1 MASTFVS
8 LNPPTSCTNTP
19 ATVDMAPLKTMVSD
33 SLARR
38 GVLAS
43 LKAQLRAAV
52 FNTLYEEQGTHH
64 STLGSTT
71 SHKDIMA
78 LAGSEKGRLALDMV
92 REFLIFYKL
101 EQTLLVFNPEC
112 GLDDARVDS
121 AMLLKKS
128 GLPTST
134 TVNKPVLL
142 ALIEAS
148 VANETRILTKM
159 ATPSTPPIPARSSFN
174 AGVSPTLVSTT
185 PSLFTSSVVSSGT
198 GSPSPPAVGSGQPH
212 RTPNVGSS
220 ANNEGVAVALQHPL
234 PPKPNISAQ
243 TSQSLAIHPKPS
255 LLPILTASQPPSQ
268 PASQPAVPSASLTVD
283 AGKMVPPKPD
293 AAAPTNALSTN
304 IRNTHTELGQNSPD
318 TNNFSFSTRVH
329 SRSSQSRSNTNN
341 PSDATGISHVDT
353 PFSQHF
359 PVMTLPTKNGNLKG
373 DLDNDGDSAH
383 SSYDTSTVNTISLV
397 SIASTRTNKTS
408 IANLQAAATN
418 LQAAATNLPVAQR
431 VCSAKSKKTIVWLP
445 STYQRHL
452 RRTSSP
458 PIPPIAISFVA
469 AAPPTR
475 LMYSLFPW
483 RRTPKETHRRVFV
496 NLSLPAK
503 LASSDGTPLI
513 HFPSNRI
520 RTSKYTPL
528 TFIPKNLSEQFRR
541 AVPIFTVAS
550 TAWLPAIPLIV
561 IISISAIKDLIED
574 SRRQASDKRL
584 NQSKTL
590 ALSGTQNSNYPLPK
604 KPTYK
609 PKGDTQQNN
618 PYDFISPY
626 TSIQT
631 DVGWVP
637 ITWDNLKVGDIVMI
651 SANESIPADLVLL
664 ASSDST
670 GIAFVETKNLDGET
684 NLKAVEAIPDTAHLR
699 MAEDC
704 RSLCFVLESE
714 PPNINLYSQSG
725 SILVF
730 PRPINP
736 STGLQSSDAMPL
748 DAAKEI
754 SQNLGNMDTPLGIN
768 SKVYTGA
775 RLTPV
780 NIQNILLRGS
790 VLKNVDFVIG
800 VVLFTGSDTKVVLNS
815 GVTPSKRSNVEKN
828 ADIQVVINFVILVVL
843 AAIIAINEGSAFK
856 RLDQRIGILNYENI
870 GIDRRL
876 VLFGASIIMMQNIV
890 PISLYVSLEL
900 MKSLQSYFIYQ
911 DLDMYDAEANES
923 CIPKSWNI
931 TDDLGQIEFLFSD
944 KTGTLTQNK
953 MEFRRCTINGVVY
966 GKGFTDISADQSQMS
981 SENLRQLTASR
992 VATMLKQMEL
1002 VYVNPMMAKDL
1013 SFIDDVLFDDY
1024 TSNETQRRHIVD
1036 MFTILAVCHTVPT
1049 PVHHPTKMLL
1059 YSAQS
1064 PDEGALVSGA
1074 KDVGVTFERRELNK
1088 LFVNVFGQVQSF
1100 IVLHVLEFNSSRKR
1114 MSVIVR
1120 NEKQQLILM
1129 TKGADSI
1136 IYSRLA
1142 PGQEKDKLITL
1153 EHLSNFASE
1162 GLRTLCIA
1170 QRIISEEEYSEWL
1183 VIQREASVSL
1193 TDREQLLDA
1202 AAELIEQNLVLM
1214 GATAIE
1220 DRLQDGVPQTISTL
1234 REAGIRIWVLTGDKL
1249 ETAINIG
1256 YSSNLLSK
1264 DMTLLV
1270 MSGTSMD
1277 EISYQIDQALG
1288 YFVAAPR
1295 TQSSVWNVLKAGLYS
1310 LINPIWRRMMP
1321 RTAAR
1326 AEKRAKISQIVP
1338 PANMSFAMVI
1348 DGVSLE
1354 HALSNARLREMLLQ
1368 LSVLCKSII
1377 CCRVS
1382 PKQKAQVVQLV
1393 QDGLGAM
1400 CLSIGD
1406 GANDV
1411 SMIQQAQVGVGIF
1424 GKEGCQAAQASDFVI
1439 CQFRFL
1445 SKLLLVH
1452 GHWSYYRISESILNF
1467 FFKNIAWVV
1476 TLFWYQCFS
1485 GYTGIILFDYN
1496 YILLFNLIFTAA
1508 PPLLMGILDQDVSES
1523 QILAF
1528 PQIYKI
1534 GIAQYFFSFKRFM
1547 LFVVEATYQSFICY
1561 YFAHMTYG
1569 HTSSLG
1575 GYSSDRLVLGTAA
1588 AVNAIVVINITL
1600 ALNIRSWMVYG
1611 MLAMFIS
1618 SISFFI
1624 YVPVVAIFGRG
1635 SIRGVVQVLFL
1646 DPRLYLELVVTIVAC
1661 LIPRVTLNYMRLIA
1675 TPTDLDIVR
1684 EIKVTGLKDMS
1695 SPESPAKRKK
1705 SRKAARNSIPCI
1717 STIDRGGSISSWSR
1731 THVQDLNAI
1740 LGKSDSKTSESDTI
1754 EMAPVRDVG
1763 SARKRA
1769 SHPPHIYRCRSLR
1782 SGALGKPEPPPAS
1795 TFKTDGVVGDKKC
1808 LSLNRL
1814 VFNQHPSEAAP
1825 NMNSP
1830 RADTINT
1837 GESLAISDGMSSA
1850 GQVHHPLLNNPH
1862 SPILVGRASPD
1873 LLGLNRRK
1881 SSVFVRYADEHYTE
1895 VLDQIQHMGQSPRVV
1910 DDHISRPASRSMSI
1924 LSSSYEEDAEP
1935 WTGFAYAMDESPTNR
1950 RASVLITSPVNT
1962 RQEQDPNLSTRRFSE

>member
-1 MASTFVS
+1 MLILHTT
-8 LNPPTSCTNTP
+8 PT
-19 ATVDMAPLKTMVSD
+19 
-33 SLARR
+33 
-38 GVLAS
+38 
-43 LKAQLRAAV
+43 
-52 FNTLYEEQGTHH
+52 
-64 STLGSTT
+64 GS
-71 SHKDIMA
+71 K
-78 LAGSEKGRLALDMV
+78 
-92 REFLIFYKL
+92 LIFSRHDHHAGGPYIH
-101 EQTLLVFNPEC
+101 C
-112 GLDDARVDS
+112 CIDS
-121 AMLLKKS
+121 
-128 GLPTST
+128 
-134 TVNKPVLL
+134 
-142 ALIEAS
+142 
-148 VANETRILTKM
+148 
-159 ATPSTPPIPARSSFN
+159 
-174 AGVSPTLVSTT
+174 
-185 PSLFTSSVVSSGT
+185 
-198 GSPSPPAVGSGQPH
+198 
-212 RTPNVGSS
+212 
-220 ANNEGVAVALQHPL
+220 
-234 PPKPNISAQ
+234 
-243 TSQSLAIHPKPS
+243 
-255 LLPILTASQPPSQ
+255 
-268 PASQPAVPSASLTVD
+268 
-283 AGKMVPPKPD
+283 
-293 AAAPTNALSTN
+293 
-304 IRNTHTELGQNSPD
+304 
-318 TNNFSFSTRVH
+318 
-329 SRSSQSRSNTNN
+329 
-341 PSDATGISHVDT
+341 
-353 PFSQHF
+353 
-359 PVMTLPTKNGNLKG
+359 
-373 DLDNDGDSAH
+373 
-383 SSYDTSTVNTISLV
+383 
-397 SIASTRTNKTS
+397 
-408 IANLQAAATN
+408 
-418 LQAAATNLPVAQR
+418 
-431 VCSAKSKKTIVWLP
+431 
-445 STYQRHL
+445 
-452 RRTSSP
+452 
-458 PIPPIAISFVA
+458 
-469 AAPPTR
+469 
-475 LMYSLFPW
+475 
-483 RRTPKETHRRVFV
+483 
-496 NLSLPAK
+496 
-503 LASSDGTPLI
+503 
-513 HFPSNRI
+513 
-520 RTSKYTPL
+520 
-528 TFIPKNLSEQFRR
+528 
-541 AVPIFTVAS
+541 
-550 TAWLPAIPLIV
+550 WLPAIPLIV

-584 NQSKTL
+584 NQ
-590 ALSGTQNSNYPLPK
+590 N
-604 KPTYK
+604 
-609 PKGDTQQNN
+609 
-618 PYDFISPY
+618 
-626 TSIQT
+626 
-631 DVGWVP
+631 VGWVP

-1234 REAGIRIWVLTGDKL
+1234 REAGIRIWVLT
-1249 ETAINIG
+1249 
-1256 YSSNLLSK
+1256 
-1264 DMTLLV
+1264 V

-1288 YFVAAPR
+1288 YFVVAPR
-1295 TQSSVWNVLKAGLYS
+1295 TQSSVWNVLKGSVLF
-1310 LINPIWRRMMP
+1310 INPIWRRMMP

-1411 SMIQQAQVGVGIF
+1411 
-1424 GKEGCQAAQASDFVI
+1424 
-1439 CQFRFL
+1439 R
-1445 SKLLLVH
+1445 
-1452 GHWSYYRISESILNF
+1452 
-1467 FFKNIAWVV
+1467 
-1476 TLFWYQCFS
+1476 
-1485 GYTGIILFDYN
+1485 YTGIILFDYN

-1611 MLAMFIS
+1611 MLAIS
-1618 SISFFI
+1618 QI
-1624 YVPVVAIFGRG
+1624 IF
-1635 SIRGVVQVLFL
+1635 
-1646 DPRLYLELVVTIVAC
+1646 ELVVTIVAC

-1795 TFKTDGVVGDKKC
+1795 
-1808 LSLNRL
+1808 
-1814 VFNQHPSEAAP
+1814 
-1825 NMNSP
+1825 
-1830 RADTINT
+1830 
-1837 GESLAISDGMSSA
+1837 
-1850 GQVHHPLLNNPH
+1850 
-1862 SPILVGRASPD
+1862 RASPD

>member
-1 MASTFVS
+1 M
-8 LNPPTSCTNTP
+8 
-19 ATVDMAPLKTMVSD
+19 
-33 SLARR
+33 
-38 GVLAS
+38 
-43 LKAQLRAAV
+43 Q
-52 FNTLYEEQGTHH
+52 
-64 STLGSTT
+64 
-71 SHKDIMA
+71 
-78 LAGSEKGRLALDMV
+78 
-92 REFLIFYKL
+92 
-101 EQTLLVFNPEC
+101 
-112 GLDDARVDS
+112 
-121 AMLLKKS
+121 
-128 GLPTST
+128 
-134 TVNKPVLL
+134 
-142 ALIEAS
+142 
-148 VANETRILTKM
+148 
-159 ATPSTPPIPARSSFN
+159 
-174 AGVSPTLVSTT
+174 
-185 PSLFTSSVVSSGT
+185 
-198 GSPSPPAVGSGQPH
+198 
-212 RTPNVGSS
+212 
-220 ANNEGVAVALQHPL
+220 
-234 PPKPNISAQ
+234 
-243 TSQSLAIHPKPS
+243 
-255 LLPILTASQPPSQ
+255 
-268 PASQPAVPSASLTVD
+268 
-283 AGKMVPPKPD
+283 
-293 AAAPTNALSTN
+293 
-304 IRNTHTELGQNSPD
+304 
-318 TNNFSFSTRVH
+318 
-329 SRSSQSRSNTNN
+329 
-341 PSDATGISHVDT
+341 
-353 PFSQHF
+353 
-359 PVMTLPTKNGNLKG
+359 
-373 DLDNDGDSAH
+373 
-383 SSYDTSTVNTISLV
+383 
-397 SIASTRTNKTS
+397 
-408 IANLQAAATN
+408 
-418 LQAAATNLPVAQR
+418 
-431 VCSAKSKKTIVWLP
+431 
-445 STYQRHL
+445 
-452 RRTSSP
+452 
-458 PIPPIAISFVA
+458 
-469 AAPPTR
+469 
-475 LMYSLFPW
+475 
-483 RRTPKETHRRVFV
+483 
-496 NLSLPAK
+496 
-503 LASSDGTPLI
+503 
-513 HFPSNRI
+513 
-520 RTSKYTPL
+520 
-528 TFIPKNLSEQFRR
+528 

-574 SRRQASDKRL
+574 SRRQASD
-584 NQSKTL
+584 S
-590 ALSGTQNSNYPLPK
+590 
-604 KPTYK
+604 
-609 PKGDTQQNN
+609 
-618 PYDFISPY
+618 
-626 TSIQT
+626 T

-699 MAEDC
+699 MADDC

-736 STGLQSSDAMPL
+736 STGLQSSDTMPL

-1214 GATAIE
+1214 GAAAIE

-1295 TQSSVWNVLKAGLYS
+1295 TQSSVWNVLKA
-1310 LINPIWRRMMP
+1310 
-1321 RTAAR
+1321 AR

-1411 SMIQQAQVGVGIF
+1411 
-1424 GKEGCQAAQASDFVI
+1424 
-1439 CQFRFL
+1439 R
-1445 SKLLLVH
+1445 
-1452 GHWSYYRISESILNF
+1452 
-1467 FFKNIAWVV
+1467 
-1476 TLFWYQCFS
+1476 
-1485 GYTGIILFDYN
+1485 YTGIILFDYN

-1618 SISFFI
+1618 I
-1624 YVPVVAIFGRG
+1624 
-1635 SIRGVVQVLFL
+1635 LFL

-1754 EMAPVRDVG
+1754 EMAPV
-1763 SARKRA
+1763 
-1769 SHPPHIYRCRSLR
+1769 
-1782 SGALGKPEPPPAS
+1782 
-1795 TFKTDGVVGDKKC
+1795 
-1808 LSLNRL
+1808 
-1814 VFNQHPSEAAP
+1814 
-1825 NMNSP
+1825 
-1830 RADTINT
+1830 
-1837 GESLAISDGMSSA
+1837 
-1850 GQVHHPLLNNPH
+1850 
-1862 SPILVGRASPD
+1862 GRGPD
-1873 LLGLNRRK
+1873 LLRLNRRK